1 MRRAREARRPLR
13 RADLLFNCRAAQIS
27 PILRASPACYSILTG
42 QIEKFSQADKLAVPD
57 RELSSD
63 FYLVLR
69 V

>member
-1 MRRAREARRPLR
+1 MRRARETRRLLR
-13 RADLLFNCRAAQIS
+13 RAVLLFNYRAAQIS
-27 PILRASPACYSILTG
+27 PISQSSYAGYSILTG